1 MIFDSR
7 QPCPH
12 LLLAGLIVLLPLAAQ
27 AETPGSGRYPVI
39 VGGATQDI
47 AWTDNQDGFVCPS
60 RPVWS
65 VTVQGTSLLLK
76 TRNFDYQAVPIAL
89 RGDGSASMDRIIQPG
104 RNVKYR
110 VSGTFDGK
118 GRLRLRLEDLTR
130 EREPCSWRFEAEYR
144 DGIVPGVKAGRSG
157 SP

>member
-7 QPCPH
+7 RRH
-12 LLLAGLIVLLPLAAQ
+12 HRLLLAGLLFLSPLSAQ

-39 VGGATQDI
+39 GASVPQDI
-47 AWTDNQDGFVCPS
+47 VWTDNQDGFVCPS

-65 VTVQGTSLLLK
+65 IAIQGTNLLLK

-118 GRLRLRLEDLTR
+118 GRLRLRLEDLAR

-144 DGIVPGVKAGRSG
+144 EGIVPGVKAGRSS

>member
-1 MIFDSR
+1 MISGSR
-7 QPCPH
+7 QACPR
-12 LLLAGLIVLLPLAAQ
+12 LVLASLIVLSPLAAR

-39 VGGATQDI
+39 GASPTQDI
-47 AWTDNQDGFVCPS
+47 VWTDNQDGFVCPS

-65 VTVQGTSLLLK
+65 LAVQGTNLLLK
-76 TRNFDYQAVPIAL
+76 TRNFDYQSIPIAL
-89 RGDGSASMDRIIQPG
+89 RGDGSASMDRIIQPA

-118 GRLRLRLEDLTR
+118 GRLRLRLEDLAR
-130 EREPCSWRFEAEYR
+130 ERDPCSWRFEAVYQE
-144 DGIVPGVKAGRSG
+144 GIVPGVRAGRSS